1 MWLALALE
9 ETHIKNSMPFS
20 ISKYKLCFLEHGLL
34 INMTMN
40 GIKIFSSKPNLD
52 VKPVLNIDQI
62 TELLKLGLM
71 ERIILTLQ
79 N

>member
-1 MWLALALE
+1 
-9 ETHIKNSMPFS
+9 MPFS
-20 ISKYKLCFLEHGLL
+20 ISKYKLCFPEHGLL
-34 INMTMN
+34 INMTVN

-52 VKPVLNIDQI
+52 VKPALSTDQI
-62 TELLKLGLM
+62 TELLKVGLM

>member
-20 ISKYKLCFLEHGLL
+20 ISKYKLCFPEHGLL
-34 INMTMN
+34 INVTVN

-52 VKPVLNIDQI
+52 VKPALNTDRI
-62 TELLKLGLM
+62 TELLKVGLM
-71 ERIILTLQ
+71 ERIILTL
-79 N
+79 